1 MGAFLFT
8 MEWLC
13 ACAKLQ
19 ASASFALYFD
29 LKSHDFNGMVD
40 VEYAV
45 PFELFRRLCMGL
57 ALKCFKCE
65 ASVIVAF

>member
-1 MGAFLFT
+1 MGAFLLT

-29 LKSHDFNGMVD
+29 LKSHDFNDMVG
-40 VEYAV
+40 VEHYV
-45 PFELFRRLCMGL
+45 PFKLFSQLCID
-57 ALKCFKCE
+57 F
-65 ASVIVAF
+65 I